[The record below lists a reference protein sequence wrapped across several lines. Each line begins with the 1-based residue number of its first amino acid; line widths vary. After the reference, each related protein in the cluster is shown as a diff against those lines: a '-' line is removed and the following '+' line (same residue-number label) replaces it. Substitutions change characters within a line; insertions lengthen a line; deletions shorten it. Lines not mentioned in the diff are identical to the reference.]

1 MDVSDKEDSSNMERN
16 SRKGNNGDEE
26 EEGGGSGG
34 LGTIDG
40 GMATK
45 SSNSSTKSQCK
56 QVPTAATAMDDAYDR
71 DDYEMETEDDDND
84 DEVDKVETKNA
95 GIHREK
101 ALNAIKSAKSTHKI
115 KTTTSSTPT
124 TTTNLVQDE
133 QANSNMEKSTLTLT
147 PSTTEEPSQSPSSIV
162 GAVVGCGKGGKTMQQ
177 SPQVLPSP
185 AASTPDSSPP
195 STTAG
200 YSPPPGSN
208 PNSTGDHS
216 SPIGGNGENS
226 PAKEQQLSP
235 PNTQQQLQPPPPVQ
249 QAINVVRNGTIPNA
263 GKPLMST
270 ISKKL
275 EKSAKSGRSRKPR
288 ATAVAMYESEISEN
302 KIGIK
307 LCIKKSDSSLSAA
320 TAAAISAVT
329 KGLNKSAT
337 STAGRNRKSS
347 RNSKQRIKLTESNDE
362 ADELNYEPKRK
373 KDRSSK
379 RQSAA
384 AATGTATA
392 ADADENQR
400 PVVDQSI
407 WGRELPE
414 PVLLKI
420 FQNVVEREG
429 CLPTLFRLGRVCS
442 LWRQVSLTPTLWRTM
457 DLTTW
462 IKEKYRTELKLK
474 WFVDNRCT
482 CCTELNVSNFKVTD
496 INCFLIKLVAGA
508 PNLTSITLS
517 GWKGFTCDHLAYLVD
532 NMKKLERIDLS
543 SVNVEMNASKSAVGA
558 QSLCNSMQVMGDK
571 LTHLYLAHNRL
582 AGIPQLVNVLST
594 HCPNLVLLDLSNVTT
609 QATSHGILHVEK
621 LQQGCPKLK
630 VLRITNSHIT
640 LSTASL
646 QEMMDSPGFPELE
659 ELSVAVMDE
668 SRVIGDEHIQRILKS
683 SSKLKLLDV
692 RGCARLTHE
701 SLIRLPAWDIKHLF
715 LSGCSV
721 TRDMGSGLELI
732 ASKWAHSLI
741 ELDLAWANV
750 QQPLDNALRALADKG
765 DESRLAHLNLCGS
778 SVSEEAVKEILANCP
793 LMSTINLAS
802 CRGLPRG
809 VKRQMQGPQEL
820 NELRDVLKVQLKV
833 KLPEIITQTTDA
845 ASSSTMAAAAAK
857 EPSKTT
863 AKSANSNDGGGGGGG
878 GHGTVSSP

>member
-1 MDVSDKEDSSNMERN
+1 MDASDKEESNNMEKN
-16 SRKGNNGDEE
+16 SRKISGDSGEEDEE
-26 EEGGGSGG
+26 GGSGG

-40 GMATK
+40 LAK
-45 SSNSSTKSQCK
+45 NSSNSSIKTHFK
-56 QVPTAATAMDDAYDR
+56 QVPVPDTENDADTAQ
-71 DDYEMETEDDDND
+71 DND
-84 DEVDKVETKNA
+84 DYDMHDDMDNNGRDDSENA
-95 GIHREK
+95 GIHKGENTVK
-101 ALNAIKSAKSTHKI
+101 LSVLSKI
-115 KTTTSSTPT
+115 KGLTNALAGETK
-124 TTTNLVQDE
+124 TTNLVQDD
-133 QANSNMEKSTLTLT
+133 NPCSNIEKSTLTLT
-147 PSTTEEPSQSPSSIV
+147 PSTTEDPSQSPSSIV
-162 GAVVGCGKGGKTMQQ
+162 ESGGCDTADGKATMQ
-177 SPQVLPSP
+177 SPVLTSP
-185 AASTPDSSPP
+185 AASTPDSTPP

-200 YSPPPGSN
+200 YSPPVEN
-208 PNSTGDHS
+208 S
-216 SPIGGNGENS
+216 SPTGGISET
-226 PAKEQQLSP
+226 SP
-235 PNTQQQLQPPPPVQ
+235 PSMQIKKQKSSPTQLQPPPPPPVQ

-275 EKSAKSGRSRKPR
+275 EKSAKSSRSRKSKS
-288 ATAVAMYESEISEN
+288 TGVAMYESEISQN

-307 LCIKKSDSSLSAA
+307 LCIKKSDSSLSVA
-320 TAAAISAVT
+320 TAAAIAAVS
-329 KGLNKSAT
+329 KGLNKAAT
-337 STAGRNRKSS
+337 STGRSRKSS

-362 ADELNYEPKRK
+362 ADEYDYEPKRK
-373 KDRSSK
+373 KERSSK
-379 RQSAA
+379 RQSSTTTSS
-384 AATGTATA
+384 ATSANVG
-392 ADADENQR
+392 DENQR
-400 PVVDQSI
+400 PIVDQSI

-420 FQNVVEREG
+420 FQKVIEKEG

-496 INCFLIKLVAGA
+496 INCFLVKLVAGA

-640 LSTASL
+640 LSTASM

-765 DESRLAHLNLCGS
+765 AESRLAHLNLCGS

-833 KLPEIITQTTDA
+833 KLPDNIAPTSISDS
-845 ASSSTMAAAAAK
+845 ASSSTASATAAS
-857 EPSKTT
+857 SKTT
-863 AKSANSNDGGGGGGG
+863 KCANSNDGGGGS
-878 GHGTVSSP
+878 GHGASSP

>member
-1 MDVSDKEDSSNMERN
+1 MEAMDIGDKEDSSAT
-16 SRKGNNGDEE
+16 RKYGTADEAGGGG
-26 EEGGGSGG
+26 EGGNELGG
-34 LGTIDG
+34 IAADDG
-40 GMATK
+40 ALSTTNKTK
-45 SSNSSTKSQCK
+45 DKNENSQ
-56 QVPTAATAMDDAYDR
+56 
-71 DDYEMETEDDDND
+71 
-84 DEVDKVETKNA
+84 NA
-95 GIHREK
+95 GIHTDEETNTK
-101 ALNAIKSAKSTHKI
+101 NNLSPNKTA
-115 KTTTSSTPT
+115 TTTIVEDCNELPGRRSS
-124 TTTNLVQDE
+124 NND
-133 QANSNMEKSTLTLT
+133 KSMALTLT
-147 PSTTEEPSQSPSSIV
+147 PSTTEEPSQSPTTSIGGGGTGGGGSASV
-162 GAVVGCGKGGKTMQQ
+162 DSDGKMQ
-177 SPQVLPSP
+177 SPSLTSP
-185 AASTPDSSPP
+185 AASTPASTPP
-195 STTAG
+195 SETGQADG
-200 YSPPPGSN
+200 GGDGGGDYSPHDITGG
-208 PNSTGDHS
+208 NSSAEHS
-216 SPIGGNGENS
+216 SPTADVADQTSMDVEKPQQS
-226 PAKEQQLSP
+226 PTL
-235 PNTQQQLQPPPPVQ
+235 QQQHPPATTPHIQ
-249 QAINVVRNGTIPNA
+249 HAINVVRNGTIPNA

-270 ISKKL
+270 ISKKF
-275 EKSAKSGRSRKPR
+275 EKSAKSGRTRKPK
-288 ATAVAMYESEISEN
+288 AAAGPMYESEISEN
-302 KIGIK
+302 KTGIK
-307 LCIKKSDSSLSAA
+307 LCIKKSDSSLSAVTA
-320 TAAAISAVT
+320 TAAATAAV
-329 KGLNKSAT
+329 KSAT
-337 STAGRNRKSS
+337 TSGRSRKSS
-347 RNSKQRIKLTESNDE
+347 RNPKQRIKLNNDSNDE
-362 ADELNYEPKRK
+362 ADELDYEPKRK
-373 KDRSSK
+373 KERSSK
-379 RQSAA
+379 RQSA
-384 AATGTATA
+384 TGTGGSNAGQA
-392 ADADENQR
+392 GNDGDEHKR
-400 PVVDQSI
+400 PIVEQSI
-407 WGRELPE
+407 WGRDLPE
-414 PVLLKI
+414 PVLFKI
-420 FQNVVEREG
+420 FQNVVEKEG

-442 LWRQVSLTPTLWRTM
+442 LWRRVSLSPTLWRSL

-496 INCFLIKLVAGA
+496 INCFLMKLADGA

-517 GWKGFTCDHLAYLVD
+517 GWKGFSCDHLAYLVE
-532 NMKKLERIDLS
+532 NMKKLERLDLS
-543 SVNVEMNASKSAVGA
+543 SVNVEMNASKSAVGV
-558 QSLCNSMQVMGDK
+558 QSLCNAMQVMGDK

-701 SLIRLPAWDIKHLF
+701 SLIRLPTWDVKHLF

-765 DESRLAHLNLCGS
+765 AESRLAHLNLCGS
-778 SVSEEAVKEILANCP
+778 SVSEDAVKEILANCP
-793 LMSTINLAS
+793 LMSSINLAS

-820 NELRDVLKVQLKV
+820 NELREVLKVQLKV
-833 KLPEIITQTTDA
+833 KLPETNA
-845 ASSSTMAAAAAK
+845 AATSNSSSSTAAVATTT
-857 EPSKTT
+857 KT
-863 AKSANSNDGGGGGGG
+863 SANSNDGGGGGGG
-878 GHGTVSSP
+878 GTLRSP

>member
-1 MDVSDKEDSSNMERN
+1 MEAMDVSDKEDSSTTTTAAATKCGTTE
-16 SRKGNNGDEE
+16 D
-26 EEGGGSGG
+26 GGG
-34 LGTIDG
+34 IDG
-40 GMATK
+40 ALATN
-45 SSNSSTKSQCK
+45 SSNLSTKMQQQQQNK
-56 QVPTAATAMDDAYDR
+56 VPAAPAKVNN
-71 DDYEMETEDDDND
+71 EDND
-84 DEVDKVETKNA
+84 FEMGTEDKVEISQNA
-95 GIHREK
+95 GIHKDKVEEGT
-101 ALNAIKSAKSTHKI
+101 LNTKNNLSPN
-115 KTTTSSTPT
+115 KTTTIVEES
-124 TTTNLVQDE
+124 
-133 QANSNMEKSTLTLT
+133 NSEGRRTKNDKPLALTLT
-147 PSTTEEPSQSPSSIV
+147 PSTTEEPSQSPTTSIGG
-162 GAVVGCGKGGKTMQQ
+162 GAGVDSDGKVQ
-177 SPQVLPSP
+177 SPSLTSP
-185 AASTPDSSPP
+185 AASTPASTPP
-195 STTAG
+195 SETTGQGDGGGG
-200 YSPPPGSN
+200 YSPPE
-208 PNSTGDHS
+208 NSSAGEHS
-216 SPIGGNGENS
+216 SPTTDIADQTSMDVVQNP
-226 PAKEQQLSP
+226 PA
-235 PNTQQQLQPPPPVQ
+235 TQQQSPTQPQPTPPPVIHQ
-249 QAINVVRNGTIPNA
+249 HAINVVRNGTIPNA

-270 ISKKL
+270 ISKKF
-275 EKSAKSGRSRKPR
+275 EKSAKSGRTRKPK
-288 ATAVAMYESEISEN
+288 VAAGPMYESEISEN
-302 KIGIK
+302 KMGIK
-307 LCIKKSDSSLSAA
+307 LCIKKSDSSLSAVTA
-320 TAAAISAVT
+320 TGIAAVT
-329 KGLNKSAT
+329 KAMNKAAT
-337 STAGRNRKSS
+337 TPGRSRKSS
-347 RNSKQRIKLTESNDE
+347 RNTKQRVKLNDSNDE
-362 ADELNYEPKRK
+362 GDEVDYEPKRK

-379 RQSAA
+379 RQAA
-384 AATGTATA
+384 AATA
-392 ADADENQR
+392 AASAAAQAAGNEGGDER
-400 PVVDQSI
+400 PIVEQSI
-407 WGRELPE
+407 WGRDLPE
-414 PVLLKI
+414 PVLFKI
-420 FQNVVEREG
+420 FQNVVDKEG

-442 LWRQVSLTPTLWRTM
+442 LWRRVSLSPTLWRSL

-496 INCFLIKLVAGA
+496 INCFLMKLAAGA

-517 GWKGFTCDHLAYLVD
+517 GWKGFSCDHLAYLVE
-532 NMKKLERIDLS
+532 NMKKLERLDLS
-543 SVNVEMNASKSAVGA
+543 SVNVEMNASKSAVGV
-558 QSLCNSMQVMGDK
+558 QSLCNALQVMGDK

-582 AGIPQLVNVLST
+582 AGIPQIVNVLST

-701 SLIRLPAWDIKHLF
+701 SLIRLPTWDVKHLF

-721 TRDMGSGLELI
+721 TRDVGSGLELI

-765 DESRLAHLNLCGS
+765 AESRLAHLNLCGS

-793 LMSTINLAS
+793 LMSSINLAS

-820 NELRDVLKVQLKV
+820 NELREVLKVQLKV
-833 KLPEIITQTTDA
+833 KLPETNTTP
-845 ASSSTMAAAAAK
+845 ASSSAA
-857 EPSKTT
+857 TT
-863 AKSANSNDGGGGGGG
+863 TSANSNDGGGGGGG
-878 GHGTVSSP
+878 HGSACSP